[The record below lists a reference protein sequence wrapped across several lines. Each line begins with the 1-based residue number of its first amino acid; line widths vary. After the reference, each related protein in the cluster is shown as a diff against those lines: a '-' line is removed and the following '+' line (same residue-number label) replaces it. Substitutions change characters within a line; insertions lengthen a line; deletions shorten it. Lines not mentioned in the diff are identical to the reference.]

1 MKRYK
6 IKGNISSFESN
17 GLITIYNYHDREQP
31 PVLLRASGT
40 IFKYINEIE
49 GTDENEKYY
58 QKIFTYCSILE
69 IRKIQVL
76 DENGNII
83 KTVIND
89 ILGE

>member
-1 MKRYK
+1 MRRYK
-6 IKGNISSFESN
+6 IKGNISGFDSD
-17 GLITIYNYHDREQP
+17 GLITIYNLYDIEQP
-31 PVLLRASGT
+31 PVLLRASGE

-49 GTDENEKYY
+49 GTDEEEKYY

-76 DENGNII
+76 DENDNIV
-83 KTVIND
+83 KTIIND

>member
-6 IKGNISSFESN
+6 VKGNISSFESN
-17 GLITIYNYHDREQP
+17 GLITIKNLYDNEQP
-31 PVLLRASGT
+31 PTLLRASGK
-40 IFKYINEIE
+40 IFTYINYIE

-83 KTVIND
+83 KTIIND

>member
-6 IKGNISSFESN
+6 IKGNINSFDN
-17 GLITIYNYHDREQP
+17 KGLITIYNPYDYEQP
-31 PVLLRASGT
+31 PVLLHASGA

-49 GTDENEKYY
+49 GTDEEEKYQ
-58 QKIFTYCSILE
+58 QKIFTYCNILE

-76 DENGNII
+76 DKNENII
-83 KTVIND
+83 KTIIND

>member
-6 IKGNISSFESN
+6 TEGNITSFESD
-17 GLITIYNYHDREQP
+17 GLITIRNLHNYEQA
-31 PVLLRASGT
+31 PVLLRASGA

-76 DENGNII
+76 DENRNIV
-83 KTVIND
+83 KTIIND

>member
-6 IKGNISSFESN
+6 VKGNISSFESN
-17 GLITIYNYHDREQP
+17 GLITIKNLYDNEQP
-31 PVLLRASGT
+31 PILLRASGK
-40 IFKYINEIE
+40 IFTYINYIE

-76 DENGNII
+76 DKNGNIV
-83 KTVIND
+83 KTIIND